1 MKEKV
6 KIVALCGPTGVGKTQ
21 VSLEIATRFSGEIV
35 NFDSQQF
42 YRELVI
48 GTAKPTLEERKG
60 IPHHLFEEISLLE
73 EMNASRFVELADKKV
88 AEVRL
93 RGRLPILV
101 GGTGLYLR
109 AFEYGL
115 FEVKI
120 DPEIRKELKKRA
132 EEDLPALYE
141 ELKRRDLEYAQKVH
155 PKDRVRIVRA
165 LEVILSTGKAFS
177 EFHRKSP
184 FFKEKR
190 YPLLKI
196 GLYLPREELYAKIN
210 ARVER
215 MIEEGWLR
223 EVEALYLRYG
233 ASIFD
238 KIKAIGYRELF
249 QVLCGKLSLD
259 SAIEIIQRE
268 TRHYAKRQLTW
279 FKREKDIEWF
289 KPYEI
294 LSISQRIEEYLAT
307 L

>member
-48 GTAKPTLEERKG
+48 GTAKPLPEERKG
-60 IPHHLFEEISLLE
+60 IPHHLFEELSLLE
-73 EMNASRFVELADKKV
+73 EMNASRFVELADAKV
-88 AEVRL
+88 SEIRL
-93 RGRLPILV
+93 RGRLPLLV

-115 FEVKI
+115 FQVKI

-132 EEDLPALYE
+132 EDELPALYE
-141 ELKRRDLEYAQKVH
+141 ELKRRDPEYAQKIH

-165 LEVILSTGKAFS
+165 LEVILSTGITFS
-177 EFHRKSP
+177 EFHRQSP

-210 ARVER
+210 SRVER
-215 MIEEGWLR
+215 MIEKGWLR

-233 ASIFD
+233 VTIFD

-249 QVLCGKLSLD
+249 QVLCGELSLD
-259 SAIEIIQRE
+259 SAIKIIQRE

-279 FKREKDIEWF
+279 FKREKDLEWF
-289 KPYEI
+289 KPSEI
-294 LSISQRIEEYLAT
+294 LSITRRIEEYLET
-307 L
+307 P

>member
-48 GTAKPTLEERKG
+48 GTAKPLPEERKG
-60 IPHHLFEEISLLE
+60 IPHHLFEELSLLE
-73 EMNASRFVELADKKV
+73 EMNASRFVELADEKV
-88 AEVRL
+88 SEIRL
-93 RGRLPILV
+93 RGRLPLLV

-115 FEVKI
+115 FQVKI

-132 EEDLPALYE
+132 EDELPALYE
-141 ELKRRDLEYAQKVH
+141 ELKRHDPEYAQKIH

-165 LEVILSTGKAFS
+165 LEVILSTGITFS
-177 EFHRKSP
+177 EFHRQSP

-210 ARVER
+210 SRAER
-215 MIEEGWLR
+215 MIEKGWLR

-233 ASIFD
+233 ATIFD

-249 QVLCGKLSLD
+249 QVLCGELSLD
-259 SAIEIIQRE
+259 SAIKIIQRE

-279 FKREKDIEWF
+279 FKREKDLEWF
-289 KPYEI
+289 KPSDI
-294 LSISQRIEEYLAT
+294 SSITRRIEEYLET
-307 L
+307 P